1 MWVHSLTRE
10 VTPLRPPDY
19 VDEDALV
26 EAGEEEDIAGDHRL
40 DSGVPESVAAC
51 RRKQ

>member
-19 VDEDALV
+19 VDEDALA
-26 EAGEEEDIAGDHRL
+26 EAGGEEDIAGEDRMG
-40 DSGVPESVAAC
+40 DEDPKSVAAS
-51 RRKQ
+51 

>member
-26 EAGEEEDIAGDHRL
+26 EAGEEEDIAGDGGL
-40 DSGVPESVAAC
+40 DYE
-51 RRKQ
+51 